1 MTSASHDEKPFQLED
16 IAVAVKYNFGAKG
29 EAPKVIASGRGY
41 LASQIKQRARDH
53 DVPVVEEKPLAES
66 LAQVPVGSEIPAELW
81 EAMAAVLAHLYS
93 LDGRLNR

>member
-1 MTSASHDEKPFQLED
+1 MSESKNHDQPFRFED

-29 EAPKVIASGRGY
+29 EAPTVIASGRGF
-41 LASQIKQRARDH
+41 LASRIKTLAQEH
-53 DVPVVEEKPLAES
+53 EVPVVAEKPLAES

-93 LDGRLNR
+93 LDGSLNR